1 MVESQEPQNRA
12 PQSRARARSVLQS
25 LDLMSRLLTASCYS
39 HGLNPAQWSALRYFS
54 EAETK
59 DRTPSAFARA
69 HRATK
74 GTISQTLMALTRKGL
89 IEKITDAKDGRS
101 ITVKLTATG
110 AALLA
115 QDPWRAF
122 EDVLMKGPDDSVR
135 QVARIADLLAQA
147 ITKNGA

>member
-1 MVESQEPQNRA
+1 MAAMVESQS

-25 LDLMSRLLTASCYS
+25 LDLMSRLLTASCYR

-54 EAETK
+54 EAAAK
-59 DRTPSAFARA
+59 DCTPSAFARA

-89 IEKITDAKDGRS
+89 IEKITDARDGRS

-110 AALLA
+110 TALLA

-122 EDVLMKGPDDSVR
+122 EDVLMKGPEDSIR

-147 ITKNGA
+147 IARDDA